1 MEFCIREALVAVL
14 EINDVKQV
22 GFIALEIFF
31 INHNSYMNEM
41 HQHTDC
47 VAFEGV
53 RMELLVLE
61 ELKVEFLALKGLR
74 VQLLVLE
81 GLRVE
86 LLVLEGVRVELL
98 VLGVR
103 VELIILEGVRVELLV
118 LGVRVELINDLRR
131 SESGTGVKTARLF
144 MIETG
149 AVIYDRDVHC
159 PNRYPATRR
168 KEILGSV
175 IVAR

>member
-53 RMELLVLE
+53 RVELLVLKGVRV
-61 ELKVEFLALKGLR
+61 ELLVLDGVRVEL
-74 VQLLVLE
+74 LLVLE

-86 LLVLEGVRVELL
+86 HT
-98 VLGVR
+98 
-103 VELIILEGVRVELLV
+103 ILEGVRVEL
-118 LGVRVELINDLRR
+118 G
-131 SESGTGVKTARLF
+131 
-144 MIETG
+144 
-149 AVIYDRDVHC
+149 
-159 PNRYPATRR
+159 R
-168 KEILGSV
+168 KPQDFL
-175 IVAR
+175 